1 MKTLNLVAA
10 LAVAL
15 PTASFGVSNRAA
27 AQDMALTFDDL
38 PAHNALPA
46 GTTRLAVIARIAAA
60 LSEAGAPPSYGFIN
74 ASSAGEAENAR
85 VLELWRASGNR
96 FGNHTWSHI
105 NLAETSVET
114 YIDQITRNEP
124 VLATLSPDA
133 DWRWFRYPYLSEGE
147 TPEKRAAVREWLS
160 AHHYKVASA
169 TLSFEDYA
177 WNQPYARCADKRD
190 LAGIAALEASY
201 LAFARETLLSARE
214 MSQAL
219 YGRQIPLVLLM
230 HVGAFDAHM
239 MPALL
244 AMYREEG
251 VRFVPLETAQAD
263 AFYAA
268 DLGSESSPSPLY
280 LETAMTEK
288 GLTPPERTPVFAA
301 LEVACR

>member
-1 MKTLNLVAA
+1 MKFLALAAA
-10 LAVAL
+10 LALTTMVA
-15 PTASFGVSNRAA
+15 PARVN

-169 TLSFEDYA
+169 TLSFDDYA
-177 WNQPYARCADKRD
+177 WNQPYARCADKGD
-190 LAGIAALEASY
+190 QAGIAALETSY

-244 AMYREEG
+244 AMYRDEG
-251 VRFVPLETAQAD
+251 VRFVSLETAQAD
-263 AFYAA
+263 VFYAA
-268 DLGSESSPSPLY
+268 DLGSESSPAPLY
-280 LETAMTEK
+280 LETAMTAK
-288 GLTPPERTPVFAA
+288 GLTPPQRTPVFAA
-301 LEVACR
+301 LEAACR